1 VRWLRYLLG
10 VAVGLTGLATMAYG
24 GLVGSVVVIDD
35 ATSWHYPFQDYG
47 FLICVVGLFLIGLG
61 ARLFGAQIDWRSWD

>member
-1 VRWLRYLLG
+1 
-10 VAVGLTGLATMAYG
+10 MAYG